1 LESEYFLNAFTGGLK
16 VVCEQGIVANTFKQS
31 NTLLVPIVNYI
42 LEASEGT
49 MELHKDIPEHFEYM
63 LKSLY
68 NGGYDANEVSELKND
83 DEIEEVSMA
92 IGVCVVADKYNVP
105 KIFESAQENVK
116 EMLLNYPAD
125 TALLFGAVKSYYGND
140 APAGGPM
147 SNLISSIIFEEYSKC
162 LDRETYEKLLK
173 SDDFG
178 KLLSSYPAFAADIA
192 QTL

>member
-1 LESEYFLNAFTGGLK
+1 
-16 VVCEQGIVANTFKQS
+16 VVSRQVANTFRQS
-31 NTLLVPIVNYI
+31 DNFLIPIAEHVQ
-42 LEASEGT
+42 EANEGT
-49 MELHKDIPEHFEYM
+49 MELHEDIPEHFEFM

-68 NGGYDANEVSELKND
+68 DGRYNANEVSELKD
-83 DEIEEVSMA
+83 DDKIEEVSIA
-92 IGVCVVADKYNVP
+92 IGVCVVADKYDIP
-105 KIFESAQENVK
+105 KIFESAEENVN

-125 TALLFGAVKSYYGND
+125 TTLLFGAVKSYYGND